1 MLVRLTHCTLVR
13 MASPS
18 TSSRVK
24 SKHKLCPNEKGF
36 CMQGE
41 EPACALPP
49 LAHLPDTHL
58 QKYSLQTSIYNLML
72 HQTHGIDAG
81 KRMYLLRMHTDRKGK
96 HPGQPE
102 YELVPC
108 LDLRTEARD
117 VLRFEAERLRRESRP
132 SLLHRPQWPP
142 QQLPWTQGMPPHP
155 RPRQQSTRGRVAVHL
170 RVRSGMRGR
179 VSGSSGPAGAG
190 RSR

>member
-1 MLVRLTHCTLVR
+1 
-13 MASPS
+13 
-18 TSSRVK
+18 
-24 SKHKLCPNEKGF
+24 
-36 CMQGE
+36 MQGE

-81 KRMYLLRMHTDRKGK
+81 KRMYLLRMHTDRKGN

-108 LDLRTEARD
+108 LGLRTEARD
-117 VLRFEAERLRRESRP
+117 VLRFEAERLATKPPLPPPVASPAAPKHGHRGCP
-132 SLLHRPQWPP
+132 STP
-142 QQLPWTQGMPPHP
+142 
-155 RPRQQSTRGRVAVHL
+155 GR
-170 RVRSGMRGR
+170 
-179 VSGSSGPAGAG
+179 GSSPQEAAWQCT
-190 RSR
+190 